1 MVSPIKWIHLIV
13 VAALLVISIF
23 GTTVADA
30 VDKENVVPSSLART
44 FIFGVVG
51 SAILDRALQSTGAAS
66 LPPPAL
72 QQI

>member
-13 VAALLVISIF
+13 VASLLAILIF
-23 GTTVADA
+23 GTTAADA

-44 FIFGVVG
+44 VMFGVVG
-51 SAILDRALQSTGAAS
+51 SAILDRTLESTGAAS
-66 LPPPAL
+66 LSTPAL